1 MEIKK
6 RAIYSAMVTNMDA
19 AIGQVVDIYK
29 KYDFWKDTVM
39 VFSSDNGGKI
49 STGASNYPLRGAK
62 GLFLEGGIKTIGFVH
77 SPLLPDHKKAYCS
90 EITFANNFT
99 RSLMTHNL
107 WLINNELNSH

>member
-1 MEIKK
+1 
-6 RAIYSAMVTNMDA
+6 MVTNMDA

-29 KYDFWKDTVM
+29 KYDFWKDTVL

-77 SPLLPDHKKAYCS
+77 SPLLPYHKKAYCS
-90 EITFANNFT
+90 EITLANNFT
-99 RSLMTHNL
+99 RSLMTHDL
-107 WLINNELNSH
+107 